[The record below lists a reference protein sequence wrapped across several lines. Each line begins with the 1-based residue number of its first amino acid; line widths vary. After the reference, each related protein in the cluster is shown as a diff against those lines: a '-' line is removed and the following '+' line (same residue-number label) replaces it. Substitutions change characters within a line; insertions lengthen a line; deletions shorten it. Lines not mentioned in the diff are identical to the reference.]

1 MQRRLP
7 IGAEEQGRGV
17 HFRVWAPAS
26 KSVAVEVISGGKVER
41 AVPMSAEGGGYF
53 SGLVEGM
60 AAGAL
65 YKYRLGHGSFPDP
78 ASRFQPEGP
87 HGPSEVVDPTKYKW
101 RDQNWRG
108 ITPRD
113 LVLYEMHLG
122 TFTPEGT
129 WRAAAEQLR
138 ELKELGVTGI
148 EVMPIADFAGRFGWG
163 YDGVDLFAPTRL
175 YGRPDDVRAFIDAAH
190 ALGMMVILDVV
201 YNHLGPDGDYLG
213 EFSKDYFSV
222 RYKCEWGEALNF
234 DGPNSK
240 PVREFFTANARY
252 WTDEFHFDG
261 LRLDATQQIFD
272 STEPHIL
279 SEITRTVREAA
290 GGREVFI
297 VGENEPQQTRMVR
310 SPENGGYGLDGVW
323 NDDFHHTAMVAA
335 TGKREAYYSDYKGTP
350 QEFIS
355 AAKYGFLYQG
365 QRYAWQKKRRG
376 TPAFDLSGR
385 NFIWFL
391 QNHDQ
396 IANSLR
402 GQRLHQVTSRP
413 LLRAL
418 TAVMLLGPAVPM
430 LFQGDEFGA
439 STPFLFFADHNPE
452 LNKMV
457 SKGRREFLK
466 QFRSVATEECSAV
479 LKEPAVVETF
489 RICKLDFSE
498 RKRNREIYSLHRDLL
513 KVRREDATIRD
524 PEVIDGA
531 VLGERSFVLRYFSR
545 IGDDRLL
552 LVNLGGDLRLNP
564 CPEPLLAPL
573 EGKGWAVLWSSEGPK
588 YGGCGTPPLETEANW
603 IIPAFSAVLMKPDE
617 NDKFATVKLSQED

>member
-1 MQRRLP
+1 
-7 IGAEEQGRGV
+7 
-17 HFRVWAPAS
+17 
-26 KSVAVEVISGGKVER
+26 
-41 AVPMSAEGGGYF
+41 
-53 SGLVEGM
+53 M